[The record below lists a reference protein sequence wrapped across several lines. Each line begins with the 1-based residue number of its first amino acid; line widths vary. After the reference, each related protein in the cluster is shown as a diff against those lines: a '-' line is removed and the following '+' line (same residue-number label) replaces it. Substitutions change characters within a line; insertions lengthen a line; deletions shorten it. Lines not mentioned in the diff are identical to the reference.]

1 MQTKGVNMSIQNV
14 SKPCW
19 DKSEHKWVI
28 KYTILDKDIGRYE
41 QIVMAQTL
49 VAAERVV
56 KEINQ
61 RAR

>member
-1 MQTKGVNMSIQNV
+1 MSIQNV